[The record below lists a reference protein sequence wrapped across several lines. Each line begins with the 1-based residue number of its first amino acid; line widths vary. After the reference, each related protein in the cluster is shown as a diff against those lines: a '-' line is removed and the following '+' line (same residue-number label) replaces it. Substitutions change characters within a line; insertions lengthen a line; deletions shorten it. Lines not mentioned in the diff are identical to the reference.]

1 MNYVLISCV
10 YNCLLDFYLDNL
22 QISPMQYV
30 NNWNHFSQFQMWF
43 FWYVLLHHHPFGS
56 SNQILGDYFWHI
68 FFLLIPTHKHS
79 LTDITSA
86 SCLFFKYFLFF
97 TFYQCH
103 FTWSHY
109 LLLWW
114 LQWPSFWNNYPSYTP
129 IQSLRDHSDIQ
140 IYQLTSFL
148 K

>member
-1 MNYVLISCV
+1 MFLSPVYTTVYLIFTWIICRYLPCNMSITETIFPNFKCGSSGM
-10 YNCLLDFYLDNL
+10 FYCTTIRLAL
-22 QISPMQYV
+22 QIRYLEII
-30 NNWNHFSQFQMWF
+30 FDTF
-43 FWYVLLHHHPFGS
+43 
-56 SNQILGDYFWHI
+56 
-68 FFLLIPTHKHS
+68 FFLLTPTYKHS

-109 LLLWW
+109 LLLWR